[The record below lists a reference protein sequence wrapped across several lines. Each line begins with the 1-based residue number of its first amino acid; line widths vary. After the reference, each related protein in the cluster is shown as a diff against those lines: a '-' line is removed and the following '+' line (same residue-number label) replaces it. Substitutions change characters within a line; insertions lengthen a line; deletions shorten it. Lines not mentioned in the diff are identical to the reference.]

1 MTRAQVRACEVIAG
15 LKSAVPRIRRGIK
28 QEILSAEQ
36 LRSVRRA
43 ARIRS
48 IHRAGEMK
56 RADLRSVSGCGA
68 GGRAALC
75 IRSWGGE
82 GRGGGCCCAAL
93 AGASQGRG
101 CLLCVPK
108 ARPIPQ
114 PPTCDGAGLTFFCG
128 LREITLLIAIESPG
142 ERFYS
147 KSRNRNV

>member
-15 LKSAVPRIRRGIK
+15 LKSALPRIRRGIK

-82 GRGGGCCCAAL
+82 GRGGEGAAAAL
-93 AGASQGRG
+93 PLPAHLKAVAACSAFLKRG
-101 CLLCVPK
+101 PYRSH
-108 ARPIPQ
+108 RPVMVR
-114 PPTCDGAGLTFFCG
+114 G
-128 LREITLLIAIESPG
+128 
-142 ERFYS
+142 
-147 KSRNRNV
+147 